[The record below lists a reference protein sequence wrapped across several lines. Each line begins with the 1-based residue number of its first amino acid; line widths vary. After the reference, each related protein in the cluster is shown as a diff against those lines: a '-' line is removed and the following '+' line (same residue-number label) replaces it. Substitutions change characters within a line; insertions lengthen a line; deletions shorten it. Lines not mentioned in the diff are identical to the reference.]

1 MAAELLK
8 IHPKNPESRKI
19 AHVASKLRQGAVII
33 YPTDTIYGMGCD
45 FTNKGAIERICQ
57 IKGIKPK
64 KINLSFICQDLSNIT
79 DYVRRIETPVFKVLK
94 KVLPGPYTFIFESNS
109 NVPKILEVNK
119 KTVGIRIPDHPIPRL
134 IVEHLGNPIITTS
147 IKDEDEIIKYTTDP
161 ELIYEE
167 FKNLVDIVVDGG
179 FGGNVP
185 STVIDCT
192 GGDFRVLR
200 EGKGDISE
208 YLIT

>member
-1 MAAELLK
+1 MPAELLK

-19 AHVASKLRQGAVII
+19 TYVASKLRQGAIII

-64 KINLSFICQDLSNIT
+64 KINLSFICKDLSNIT

-119 KTVGIRIPDHPIPRL
+119 KTVGIRIPDHPIPRH
-134 IVEHLGNPIITTS
+134 IVEVLGNPIITTS
-147 IKDEDEIIKYTTDP
+147 IKDEDEIIEYTTDP

-167 FKNLVDIVVDGG
+167 FKNLVDIVIDGG
-179 FGGNVP
+179 FGGNIP

-192 GGDFRVLR
+192 GGDFMVLR

-208 YLIT
+208 YLIS